1 MIDANSVAKK
11 ENIEKMIEYVTQ
23 VADGDADEKRL
34 YRWLVIIFS
43 FAVLCYSQSST
54 MC

>member
-34 YRWLVIIFS
+34 YRSLIIF
-43 FAVLCYSQSST
+43 FN
-54 MC
+54 